1 MVYQVVRPTLGEMLK
16 VFKCKACI
24 VSTPEKMPAPG
35 SNDPPYD
42 VVPTMKILEHL
53 CDTAKCLLPAYDFA
67 GSASKKDCSDKLP
80 DCNMSAG
87 DWTCPASIAQS
98 QWARYWMGRVRAT
111 LTTLAFTTQ
120 PAEVKVTAFAGYD
133 SSNAY
138 SVQAG
143 NIIIF
148 AISLGPGGPITQ
160 TEFSLLPSLFSGTI
174 ADISTRN
181 VRLNPVQIWWL
192 HFEHVRDMVRAF
204 QGYGY
209 LDVHRYVQFDRPR
222 GKPLR
227 WNDTDANQPSHDF
240 LTPRRQ
246 RPDGYWSYLMSGYEP
261 GLALG
266 LAQALHSYFWW
277 GADGGA
283 AAAAGAGPSVPVAAT
298 ALELFERS
306 LRHASC
312 DLART
317 SRRDFLL
324 RKCPYRWRFTLLL
337 GSELG
342 LSLALGPA
350 QDFAAAASALRRT
363 AEHAADAA
371 SLPYFREP
379 GAPEKALPLRFNQ
392 NWDYFPRAA
401 HWPVWPREA
410 WPPLASFLERGFET
424 FRAALEELL
433 AGGEGD
439 PFAPAARFQNGLT
452 PRDADWARLKLIHS
466 GGPSELCEASPHLAA
481 ACRLLATRPEIGPR
495 CGTYLSGASL
505 ARLRPGA
512 ELKLHFGTHPRLTVH
527 LGLRTPPGA
536 SLTVGGEEVIWREGR
551 AVVFDDTYAHK
562 VQHRG
567 DEDRYVLV
575 AWFCH
580 PCDLGW
586 RRGLGP
592 EWQEQNPLPELCGG
606 GGGGYLEPPVPG
618 YGEVP

>member
-227 WNDTDANQPSHDF
+227 WNDTDANQPSHDL
-240 LTPRRQ
+240 LTPSRQ
-246 RPDGYWSYLMSGYEP
+246 SPDGYWSYLMSGADAVPLNERLFKAI
-261 GLALG
+261 GSGHKERVSELL
-266 LAQALHSYFWW
+266 SE
-277 GADGGA
+277 GADPNAIQETGLINKDSA
-283 AAAAGAGPSVPVAAT
+283 LQYALLCWNVEIVQTLLEAGADAHYRNAGGCTAKHYLDMCRDQVPN
-298 ALELFERS
+298 
-306 LRHASC
+306 
-312 DLART
+312 D
-317 SRRDFLL
+317 D
-324 RKCPYRWRFTLLL
+324 
-337 GSELG
+337 
-342 LSLALGPA
+342 
-350 QDFAAAASALRRT
+350 
-363 AEHAADAA
+363 A
-371 SLPYFREP
+371 SLIQVFVT
-379 GAPEKALPLRFNQ
+379 L
-392 NWDYFPRAA
+392 D
-401 HWPVWPREA
+401 
-410 WPPLASFLERGFET
+410 S
-424 FRAALEELL
+424 LL
-433 AGGEGD
+433 A
-439 PFAPAARFQNGLT
+439 
-452 PRDADWARLKLIHS
+452 
-466 GGPSELCEASPHLAA
+466 
-481 ACRLLATRPEIGPR
+481 
-495 CGTYLSGASL
+495 
-505 ARLRPGA
+505 
-512 ELKLHFGTHPRLTVH
+512 
-527 LGLRTPPGA
+527 
-536 SLTVGGEEVIWREGR
+536 
-551 AVVFDDTYAHK
+551 
-562 VQHRG
+562 
-567 DEDRYVLV
+567 
-575 AWFCH
+575 
-580 PCDLGW
+580 
-586 RRGLGP
+586 
-592 EWQEQNPLPELCGG
+592 
-606 GGGGYLEPPVPG
+606 
-618 YGEVP
+618 